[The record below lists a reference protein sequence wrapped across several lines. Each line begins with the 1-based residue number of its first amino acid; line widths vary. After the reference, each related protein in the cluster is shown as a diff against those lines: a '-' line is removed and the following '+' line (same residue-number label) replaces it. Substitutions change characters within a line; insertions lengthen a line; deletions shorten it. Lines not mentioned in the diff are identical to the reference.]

1 MNWRL
6 TMTKNEYACFAYTR
20 SDGGTDIADGIVLE
34 IDSESVLIAYD
45 NARGP
50 ATPTRIG
57 LSQISTLL

>member
-1 MNWRL
+1 MNIQNELRV
-6 TMTKNEYACFAYTR
+6 NEYACFAYTR